1 MIKWTDEMVDALR
14 VSYPDLNSHE
24 IANKLGVSRGAVN
37 TKACEL
43 GIRKSETFV
52 NAQRE
57 RVVAGGAKYRFKKGD
72 VAWNKGK
79 KGYITVTDA
88 MRATMFKAGHKP
100 HNTTCDGHISVTI
113 DERGVKQLRIR
124 ISEKNHEYLSR
135 HNYRK
140 AFGGIP
146 HGYCIKFKD
155 GNTLNCDPDNLECV
169 SRTLLMLLNS
179 KHGYT
184 RDIAEVK
191 EVICY
196 IKQEI
201 KEPTG
206 EK

>member
-24 IANKLGVSRGAVN
+24 IASKLGVSRGAVN
-37 TKACEL
+37 SKACEL
-43 GIRKSETFV
+43 GIRKSETFI

-57 RVVAGGAKYRFKKGD
+57 RVVAGGAKYRFKKGA

-79 KGYITVTDA
+79 KGSFTVTDA

-100 HNTTCDGHISVTI
+100 HNTTCDGHISVAI
-113 DERGVKQLRIR
+113 DGRGVKQLRIR
-124 ISEKNHEYLSR
+124 ISEKNHEFLSR

-140 AFGGIP
+140 AFGEIP
-146 HGYCIKFKD
+146 PGGVIKFKD
-155 GNTLNCDPDNLECV
+155 GDTMNCDPSNLECV
-169 SRTLLMLLNS
+169 SRVLHMLLNS
-179 KHGYT
+179 KHRYT

-201 KEPTG
+201 KEPTD

>member
-14 VSYPDLNSHE
+14 VSYPDGNTHE
-24 IANKLGVSRGAVN
+24 IAIKLGVSRWAVN

-43 GIRKSETFV
+43 GIRKSESFV
-52 NAQRE
+52 N
-57 RVVAGGAKYRFKKGD
+57 
-72 VAWNKGK
+72 
-79 KGYITVTDA
+79 A

-113 DERGVKQLRIR
+113 DKRGVKQLRIR
-124 ISEKNHEYLSR
+124 ISEKNHEFLSR

-140 AFGGIP
+140 AFGEIP
-146 HGYCIKFKD
+146 RGHCIKFKD

-169 SRTLLMLLNS
+169 SRTLHMLNNS

>member
-14 VSYPDLNSHE
+14 MSYPDGNSHE
-24 IANKLGVSRGAVN
+24 IANNLGVSRGAVN

-43 GIRKSETFV
+43 GIRKSEAFV

-57 RVVAGGAKYRFKKGD
+57 KCAAGGAKYRFKKGA
-72 VAWNKGK
+72 V
-79 KGYITVTDA
+79 
-88 MRATMFKAGHKP
+88 P

-113 DERGVKQLRIR
+113 DKRGVKQLRIR
-124 ISEKNHEYLSR
+124 ISEKNHEFLSR

-140 AFGGIP
+140 AFGEIP
-146 HGYCIKFKD
+146 PGGVIKFKD
-155 GNTLNCDPDNLECV
+155 GDTMNCDPSNLECV
-169 SRTLLMLLNS
+169 SRVLHMLLNS
-179 KHGYT
+179 KHRYT